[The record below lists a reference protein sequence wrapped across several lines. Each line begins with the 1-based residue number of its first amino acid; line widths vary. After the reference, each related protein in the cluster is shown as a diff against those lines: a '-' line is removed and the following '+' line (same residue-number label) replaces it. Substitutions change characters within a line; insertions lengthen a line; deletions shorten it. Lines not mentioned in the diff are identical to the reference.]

1 MEENFRRW
9 ESFDKTPRVAS
20 YSADGA
26 IEQMPTSDGETYGFN
41 TSTAI
46 RRIRSRRRLRC
57 ACRRWQGY
65 PILLAEMTIL
75 TALRIAAVSAIAA
88 KHLAPEGARTMVII
102 ATVPS
107 PNLGSVANLEIGNA
121 VVNVRHGLSVS

>member
-1 MEENFRRW
+1 
-9 ESFDKTPRVAS
+9 
-20 YSADGA
+20 
-26 IEQMPTSDGETYGFN
+26 
-41 TSTAI
+41 
-46 RRIRSRRRLRC
+46 
-57 ACRRWQGY
+57 
-65 PILLAEMTIL
+65 MTIL

-121 VVNVRHGLSVS
+121 VVNVRYGLSVS

>member
-1 MEENFRRW
+1 
-9 ESFDKTPRVAS
+9 
-20 YSADGA
+20 
-26 IEQMPTSDGETYGFN
+26 MPTSDGGTYGFN

-46 RRIRSRRRLRC
+46 RRIRSRRQAVTAFGAL
-57 ACRRWQGY
+57 ADVGNGY

-121 VVNVRHGLSVS
+121 VVNVRYGLSVS